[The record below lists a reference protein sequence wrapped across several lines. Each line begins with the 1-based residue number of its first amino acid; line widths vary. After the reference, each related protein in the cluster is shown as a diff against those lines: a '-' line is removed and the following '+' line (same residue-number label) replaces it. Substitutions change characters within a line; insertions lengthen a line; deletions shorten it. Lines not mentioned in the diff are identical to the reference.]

1 MALGGQISQPSNLVF
16 GLLSFTA
23 NQKQEAVDATWYDT
37 AGANVPP
44 NACRGVSI
52 KVRLGSVRIGGAL
65 AVAAGE
71 GQTYTAG
78 QAFVD
83 EVASSP
89 AGIWICESADP
100 ASTADVEILC
110 RTGGPS

>member
-1 MALGGQISQPSNLVF
+1 MALGGQQSLPSNLVF

-23 NQKQEAVDATWYDT
+23 NQEQEAVDATWYDT
-37 AGANVPP
+37 AGADVPP

-52 KVRLGSVRIGGAL
+52 KVRSGSVRIGGAA

-78 QAFVD
+78 QAFGD
-83 EVASSP
+83 DVASSLD
-89 AGIWICESADP
+89 GIWICESADP
-100 ASTADVEILC
+100 ASTAVVEILC